1 MSVVSLLGVKILNN
15 PAPFDAKYQ
24 FEITFECLEPLQKD
38 LEWKLTYV
46 GSATSSEHDQE
57 LDSLLVGPIPVGVN
71 KFIFEADS
79 PDLKRI
85 PTSEI
90 LGVTVILLSCSYDD
104 REFVRVGYYVNNE
117 YDNEEMNDDPP
128 AKPVIERVR
137 RNVLAEKPRVTRF
150 AIKWDTED
158 SAPAEFPP
166 EQPEADAVED
176 DGTTYGAEE
185 AELEAAEVE
194 AEATEAVK
202 QDGEDEEMAGA
213 EDTAGPAAVKADDA
227 ESEAGSEDL
236 EADSSGSEEEEIEEE
251 EGENEGNE
259 DMEMDE
265 DGETAAQTAGKESS
279 MQGQHQGEVMV
290 H

>member
-1 MSVVSLLGVKILNN
+1 MSVVSLLGVKVLNN

-117 YDNEEMNDDPP
+117 YDTDELNDDPP
-128 AKPVIERVR
+128 AKPIIEKVR
-137 RNVLAEKPRVTRF
+137 RHVLAEKPRVTRF
-150 AIKWDTED
+150 AIKWDSED
-158 SAPAEFPP
+158 SAPAEYPP
-166 EQPEADAVED
+166 EQPEADVVED
-176 DGTTYGAEE
+176 DGTAYGAEE
-185 AELEAAEVE
+185 EELEIAE
-194 AEATEAVK
+194 AEATEGVNEEA
-202 QDGEDEEMAGA
+202 EDEEMAGA
-213 EDTAGPAAVKADDA
+213 EDTAGPSAAKAQDE

-236 EADSSGSEEEEIEEE
+236 EAESSGSEEEEIEEE
-251 EGENEGNE
+251 EGEGDADE
-259 DMEMDE
+259 DMEMGD
-265 DGETAAQTAGKESS
+265 DGETAAPTEG
-279 MQGQHQGEVMV
+279 
-290 H
+290 